1 MAAEAY
7 KIEDIP
13 GVGPTTAEKLRE
25 AGYETVEKISTATA
39 AELYESAEIGEATAR
54 KMIKW
59 CSGQLGVAGNEIPGA
74 TVDGSAPAGKD
85 DVKPMT
91 SRRLDIEDIPGVGPA
106 IAEKLRD
113 AGYLTIESLATTLP
127 SALSEAAEIGESTAK
142 KMIKWCRDQA
152 DIGGFKT
159 GTDVFEQRL
168 KVKKLKT
175 LVPEVDELLGGG
187 FETQAISEM
196 YGEFGSGKSQIV
208 HQLAVNVQLPEELG
222 GLGGSVV
229 YIDTE
234 NTFRPER
241 IEQMVKGLEIE
252 DANPED
258 FLRNIHVARAQ
269 TSDHQMLLIETS
281 RELAEEQKK
290 SGKPVKL
297 VIVDSLT
304 GLFRSEYAGRGTLA
318 ERQQKLNRHMHDIF
332 KLCDEY
338 NAIGLVTNQVQS
350 NPAVFFGDPTKPIGG
365 NIVGHTATFR
375 VYLRKS
381 KGGKRIFRLVD
392 SPNLP
397 EGEATFVVEEGGL
410 RPC

>member
-1 MAAEAY
+1 MAADAY
-7 KIEDIP
+7 NLENIP

-25 AGYETVEKISTATA
+25 AGYESVEKIAQASTT
-39 AELYESAEIGEATAR
+39 ELYETAEIGEATAR

-59 CSGQLGVAGNEIPGA
+59 CTSQVSP
-74 TVDGSAPAGKD
+74 DSSASAEAPVTIQED
-85 DVKPMT
+85 NPSMT
-91 SRRLDIEDIPGVGPA
+91 ARRMDIEDIPGVGPA

-113 AGYLTIESLATTLP
+113 AGYLTVESIATTLP
-127 SALSEAAEIGESTAK
+127 SALAEAAEIGETTAK

-187 FETQAISEM
+187 FETQAITEM

-208 HQLAVNVQLPEELG
+208 HQMAVNVQLPEELG
-222 GLGGSVV
+222 GLGGSVIYV
-229 YIDTE
+229 DTE

-241 IEQMVKGLEIE
+241 IEQMVKGLEVE
-252 DANPED
+252 DADPKE
-258 FLRNIHVARAQ
+258 FLKNIHVARAQ

-281 RELAEEQKK
+281 RELAKELKDA
-290 SGKPVKL
+290 GKPVKL

-304 GLFRSEYAGRGTLA
+304 SLFRSEYAGRGTLA

-381 KGGKRIFRLVD
+381 KGGKRIFKLVD

-397 EGEATFVVEEGGL
+397 EGEATFLVEEGGL
-410 RPC
+410 RSC

>member
-1 MAAEAY
+1 MATEAY
-7 KIEDIP
+7 KLEDIP

-25 AGYETVEKISTATA
+25 AGYESVEKIAQSTTT
-39 AELYESAEIGEATAR
+39 ELYDTAEIGEATAR

-59 CSGQLGVAGNEIPGA
+59 CTSQVSPDAASSSDTKSA
-74 TVDGSAPAGKD
+74 TQEDTD
-85 DVKPMT
+85 NMT
-91 SRRLDIEDIPGVGPA
+91 QRRLDIEDIPGVGPA

-113 AGYLTIESLATTLP
+113 AGFLTIESIATSLP
-127 SALSEAAEIGESTAK
+127 STLAEAAELGEATAK
-142 KMIKWCRDQA
+142 KMIKWCRDQS

-168 KVKKLKT
+168 KVKKLRT
-175 LVPEVDELLGGG
+175 LVPEVDDLMGGG
-187 FETQAISEM
+187 FETQAITEM

-208 HQLAVNVQLPEELG
+208 HQMSVNVQLPEELG
-222 GLGGSVV
+222 GLGGSVIYV
-229 YIDTE
+229 DTE

-241 IEQMVKGLEIE
+241 IEQMVRGLEIE
-252 DANPED
+252 GADPQD
-258 FLRNIHVARAQ
+258 FLKNIHVARAQ

-281 RELAEEQKK
+281 RELAEELKAA
-290 SGKPVKL
+290 GKPVKL

-304 GLFRSEYAGRGTLA
+304 GLFRSEYAGRGSLA

-397 EGEATFVVEEGGL
+397 EGEATFLVEEGGM
-410 RPC
+410 RSC

>member
-1 MAAEAY
+1 MATEAY
-7 KIEDIP
+7 NLEDIP

-25 AGYETVEKISTATA
+25 AGYESVEKIAQATAT
-39 AELYESAEIGEATAR
+39 ELYDTAEIGEATAR

-59 CSGQLGVAGNEIPGA
+59 CTTQITPGA
-74 TVDGSAPAGKD
+74 EESTDTPSAQKD
-85 DVKPMT
+85 DSTDMQQ
-91 SRRLDIEDIPGVGPA
+91 RRLDIEDIPGVGPA

-113 AGYLTIESLATTLP
+113 AGFLTVESIATSLPATLA
-127 SALSEAAEIGESTAK
+127 EAAELGEATAK

-168 KVKKLKT
+168 KVKKLRT

-187 FETQAISEM
+187 FETQAITEM

-208 HQLAVNVQLPEELG
+208 HQMAVNVQLPEELG
-222 GLGGSVV
+222 GLNGSVIYV
-229 YIDTE
+229 DTE

-241 IEQMVKGLEIE
+241 IEQMVHGLEIE
-252 DANPED
+252 GADPKE
-258 FLRNIHVARAQ
+258 FLKNIHVARAQ

-281 RELAEEQKK
+281 RELAEELKAA
-290 SGKPVKL
+290 GKPVKL
-297 VIVDSLT
+297 VVVDSLT
-304 GLFRSEYAGRGTLA
+304 GLFRSEYAGRGSLA

-332 KLCDEY
+332 KVCDEY

-375 VYLRKS
+375 IYLRKS

-397 EGEATFVVEEGGL
+397 EGEATFLVEEGGL
-410 RPC
+410 RSC

>member
-7 KIEDIP
+7 QLEDIP

-25 AGYETVEKISTATA
+25 AGYETVEKIAQSSAS
-39 AELYESAEIGEATAR
+39 ELYELAEIGEATAR

-59 CSGQLGVAGNEIPGA
+59 CVSQTTEGGEGETDAGPSDA
-74 TVDGSAPAGKD
+74 GSDIVSMNAK
-85 DVKPMT
+85 
-91 SRRLDIEDIPGVGPA
+91 RLEIEDIPGVGPA

-113 AGYLTIESLATTLP
+113 GGFLTIEGIATATP
-127 SALSEAAEIGESTAK
+127 STLSEAAEIGESTAK
-142 KMIKWCRDQA
+142 KMIKWCREQA

-159 GTDVFEQRL
+159 GTEVFEARL
-168 KVKKLKT
+168 LIKKLRT

-187 FETQAISEM
+187 FETQAITEL

-222 GLGGSVV
+222 GLNGSVIYV
-229 YIDTE
+229 DTE

-241 IEQMVKGLEIE
+241 IEQMVNGLEIE
-252 DANPED
+252 GADPQE
-258 FLRNIHVARAQ
+258 FLKHIHVARAQ
-269 TSDHQMLLIETS
+269 TSDHQMLLIENTH
-281 RELAEEQKK
+281 ELAEELKNQ
-290 SGKPVKL
+290 GKPVKL
-297 VIVDSLT
+297 IIVDSLT

-338 NAIGLVTNQVQS
+338 NAIGLVTNQVMS

-375 VYLRKS
+375 IYLRKS

-397 EGEATFVVEEGGL
+397 DGEATFLVEEGGL
-410 RPC
+410 RAC